1 LKLGGI
7 YVATLNKI
15 LEIAAYAGKMVL
27 ENGGETYRSEDVV
40 TRICDIHGV
49 TASCFSTLSGVIVS
63 VNKDDKTISTVIRIK
78 SRTINLEKV
87 HQINNLTR
95 NTKNYSCTEF
105 MEELKKIDKTPRYS
119 IFLNLVAHAITAAS
133 FTILF
138 GGTIKDFW
146 GTIPIGGSIYLLS
159 YSFSKYELNGIFVN
173 TLGGAISA
181 FLAYYFH
188 SLGLIVHT
196 DKAIIGAL
204 MLLVPGIA
212 LTNGIRDII
221 AGDYMTGM
229 ARGTEALLV
238 ATSLAV
244 GTGAAISLIVGGNF

>member
-1 LKLGGI
+1 M
-7 YVATLNKI
+7 ATLNKV

-40 TRICDIHGV
+40 IKICQDHGV
-49 TASCFSTLSGVIVS
+49 AADCFAILSGVIVGVS
-63 VNKDDKTISTVIRIK
+63 REDETLSTVIRIK
-78 SRTINLEKV
+78 TRTINLEKV
-87 HQINNLTR
+87 HKINDLAR
-95 NTKNYSCTEF
+95 NTDKFTCNEF
-105 MEELKKIDKTPRYS
+105 MNELKKIDKTPRYPLS
-119 IFLNLVAHAITAAS
+119 YNLIAYSITAAS
-133 FTILF
+133 FSVIF
-138 GGTIKDFW
+138 GGSHKDFL
-146 GTIPIGGSIYLLS
+146 GSLPIGAAIYLLS

-181 FLAYYFH
+181 FLAYYFY
-188 SLGLIVHT
+188 SLGIIDNT
-196 DKAIIGAL
+196 DKVIIGSL

-229 ARGTEALLV
+229 ARGLEALLV

-244 GTGAAISLIVGGNF
+244 GTGFAISIITRGGY

>member
-1 LKLGGI
+1 M
-7 YVATLNKI
+7 TLNKI
-15 LEIAAYAGKMVL
+15 LKIASYAGKMIL
-27 ENGGETYRSEDVV
+27 ENGGETYRAEDIVS
-40 TRICDIHGV
+40 RICETHNTSAD
-49 TASCFSTLSGVIVS
+49 CFATLSGIIVA
-63 VNKDDKTISTVIRIK
+63 VRKDDETLSTVIRIR

-87 HQINNLTR
+87 HQINDLAR
-95 NTKNYSCTEF
+95 NTEDYNCDEF
-105 MEELKKIDKTPRYS
+105 LEQLTNIDKSSRYRIS
-119 IFLNLVAHAITAAS
+119 FNLLAHAITAAS
-133 FTILF
+133 FAVLF
-138 GGTIKDFW
+138 GGTLKDFW
-146 GTIPIGGSIYLLS
+146 GTLPIGVAVYLLS

-181 FLAYYFH
+181 FLAYYFY
-188 SLGLIVHT
+188 SIGFIENT
-196 DKAIIGAL
+196 DKAIIGSL

-244 GTGAAISLIVGGNF
+244 GTGAAISLCIGGLF

>member
-1 LKLGGI
+1 M
-7 YVATLNKI
+7 TLNKI
-15 LEIAAYAGKMVL
+15 LKISSHAGKMIL
-27 ENGGETYRSEDVV
+27 ENGGETYRSEDIVSRV
-40 TRICDIHGV
+40 CENYGA
-49 TASCFSTLSGVIVS
+49 TADCFAILSGIMVS
-63 VNKDDKTISTVIRIK
+63 ISKDDQTLTTVIRIK
-78 SRTINLEKV
+78 KRTVNLEKV
-87 HQINNLTR
+87 HRINDLAR
-95 NTKNYSCTEF
+95 NTENYSCDEF
-105 MEELKKIDKTPRYS
+105 MKALKEIDGTPRYS
-119 IFLNLVAHAITAAS
+119 ILFNFLAHAITAAA
-133 FTILF
+133 FAVLF

-146 GTIPIGGSIYLLS
+146 GTLPIGGAVYLLS

-181 FLAYYFH
+181 FIAYYFY
-188 SLGLIVHT
+188 SIGFIENT
-196 DKAIIGAL
+196 DKAIIGSL

-244 GTGAAISLIVGGNF
+244 GTGVAISLSVGGNF